1 MQTITFTCEVI
12 TPMFLAGADSTT
24 PELRPASIKGA
35 LRFWWRAMNGHLSVD
50 EMRKLEGEIFGST
63 EKRSRII
70 IKEPKPST
78 DYSPLKYDGNSSSF
92 MLPHKPEPKDKE
104 KDSRSLNKAFLQK
117 STFKIELTLT
127 SSISVRY
134 NNSDYTFTINS
145 LRSLFILT
153 SILGGLGKRSR
164 RGFGSFRIT
173 NINNQAYSEEQNLEN
188 LLPCMNL
195 LVVKNSVNE
204 DKFKIDR
211 NRILLNS
218 KSSYRDLG
226 EFPYVTK
233 IQIGTQVKTVSEIG
247 NSTHKV
253 MLSDAFLYKST
264 VGAGNPRFASPIY
277 ISILKD
283 NLPIITTLKTVS
295 HGGKKWSLQT
305 DLKNEIL

>member
-12 TPMFLAGADSTT
+12 TPMFLAGADGTT

-35 LRFWWRAMNGHLSVD
+35 LRFWWRAMNGHLPTD

-63 EKRSRII
+63 EKRSNII
-70 IKEPKPST
+70 IKESKPSA

-92 MLPHKPEPKDKE
+92 MLPHKPKPKDKE
-104 KDSRSLNKAFLQK
+104 KDLRSVNKAFLQK
-117 STFKIELTLT
+117 STFQIEFIMTG
-127 SSISVRY
+127 SISVKY
-134 NNSDYTFTINS
+134 ANSDYTFTIDS
-145 LRSLFILT
+145 LKNLFILT

-164 RGFGSFRIT
+164 KGFGSFTIT
-173 NINNQAYSEEQNLEN
+173 KINNQAYTQEQKIEN
-188 LLPCMNL
+188 ILPCMNF
-195 LVVKNSVNE
+195 LVVKNSANE
-204 DKFKIDR
+204 DKFKIDSS
-211 NRILLNS
+211 RILPNS
-218 KSSYRDLG
+218 RSSYKDLG
-226 EFPYVTK
+226 EFPYVTE

-253 MLSDAFLYKST
+253 MSSDAYLYKST

-295 HGGKKWSLQT
+295 QGGKKWSLQT